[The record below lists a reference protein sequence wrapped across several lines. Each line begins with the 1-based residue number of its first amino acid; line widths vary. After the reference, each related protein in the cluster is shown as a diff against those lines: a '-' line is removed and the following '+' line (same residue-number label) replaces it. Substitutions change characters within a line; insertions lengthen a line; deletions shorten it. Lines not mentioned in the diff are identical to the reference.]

1 MAKRITKQF
10 LGGRI
15 VTTLIADDFE
25 FNGLA
30 APADPSTIL
39 ELVNTNGNIVTVLG
53 YYFWTG
59 SVWQV
64 FTTNAFGGQFPS
76 STLASCGIPVLSA
89 PNGTVAA
96 NGTITLGTALPLV
109 YQDAFVYLPAGAIV
123 GGAAGLYYAQFSS
136 TTVGVIFAAGYANP
150 AVSPFLPYD
159 VGSGALAVG
168 SGVAYTQ
175 AIATNIPLVSIPVK
189 GNALGANGAIR
200 VSCLVSN
207 NNSAGAKN
215 LGVLFAGNISFNL
228 GVTATLAGNAICQI
242 RNRGVT
248 NSQVI
253 NGSSLGGAGLG
264 IGAVA
269 NSQLAIDT
277 TIDQTLT
284 IISNLATATD
294 YLILEGLTVELMP
307 AS

>member
-1 MAKRITKQF
+1 MAKRLTKQF

-189 GNALGANGAIR
+189 GNSMGANGVLR
-200 VSCLVSN
+200 VSCLSSN

-215 LGVLFAGNISFNL
+215 IGVLFGGAVSYVAAGLTTGLSYNSMSN
-228 GVTATLAGNAICQI
+228 I

-248 NSQVI
+248 NAQII
-253 NGSSLGGAGLG
+253 NTSFG
-264 IGAVA
+264 IFGVGTAS
-269 NSQLAIDT
+269 SQLAIDT
-277 TIDQTLT
+277 TVDQMLV
-284 IISNLATATD
+284 IYGSVGVATD